1 MEDGNIQDIC
11 RVGEFG
17 LIGEIIEMRND
28 VASIQVYEETSM
40 IGPGEPVV
48 LTGEP
53 LSVELGPGIMAQ
65 MFDGI
70 QRPLQSFVDQSESH
84 YLGRGVEV
92 DPLDRETE
100 WTFTKKV
107 DVGSAVCSGDIIGV
121 VPENQYIE
129 QEQQSVME

>member
-1 MEDGNIQDIC
+1 MKNGTIVSVSGPLVTASGMEDGNIQDIC

-28 VASIQVYEETSM
+28 VASIQVNEETSM

-70 QRPLQSFVDQSESH
+70 QRPLQSLLINQK
-84 YLGRGVEV
+84 
-92 DPLDRETE
+92 PLFRT
-100 WTFTKKV
+100 W
-107 DVGSAVCSGDIIGV
+107 C
-121 VPENQYIE
+121 
-129 QEQQSVME
+129 